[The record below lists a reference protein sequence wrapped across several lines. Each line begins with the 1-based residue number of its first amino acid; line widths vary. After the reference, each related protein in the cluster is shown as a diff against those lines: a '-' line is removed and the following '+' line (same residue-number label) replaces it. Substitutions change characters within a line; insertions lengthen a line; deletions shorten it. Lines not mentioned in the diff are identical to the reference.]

1 MRTELAIFNDDPML
15 EGGVLYRFMFDEPI
29 NCTEETDVSGEV
41 VFQSALF
48 KRENAVRPKTGNGKY

>member
-15 EGGVLYRFMFDEPI
+15 ECGVLYRFMFDEPI

-41 VFQSALF
+41 VFQSAVF
-48 KRENAVRPKTGNGKY
+48 KR

>member
-48 KRENAVRPKTGNGKY
+48 KRENAVSSP